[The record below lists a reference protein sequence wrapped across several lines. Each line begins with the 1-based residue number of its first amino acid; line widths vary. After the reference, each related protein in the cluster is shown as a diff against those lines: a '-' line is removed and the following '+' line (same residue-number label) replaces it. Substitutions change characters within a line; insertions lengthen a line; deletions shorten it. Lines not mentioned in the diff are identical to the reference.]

1 MRIGRAARAREPFD
15 PRIYT
20 AIVPAIVPAT
30 SRMDVMPP
38 LSGSDLAR

>member
-1 MRIGRAARAREPFD
+1 MRIGRAAENRS
-15 PRIYT
+15 IHVYT

>member
-1 MRIGRAARAREPFD
+1 MRIGRPGCTERWVH
-15 PRIYT
+15 IYT

-30 SRMDVMPP
+30 SRMDVTPP